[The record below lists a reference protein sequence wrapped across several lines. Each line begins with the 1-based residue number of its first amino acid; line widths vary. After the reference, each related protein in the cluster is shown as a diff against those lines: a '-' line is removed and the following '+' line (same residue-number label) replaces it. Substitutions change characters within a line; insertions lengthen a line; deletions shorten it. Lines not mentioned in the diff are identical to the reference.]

1 MFSVG
6 DLVRF
11 RRSGIVKT
19 RYNSTK
25 MVGIVTWIERDLFA
39 SYDGGKQDLV
49 VVKWLPLNEEERM
62 MEFYL
67 EHLTPE

>member
-1 MFSVG
+1 MFNVG

-25 MVGIVTWIERDLFA
+25 MVGIVTLVERDLFA
-39 SYDGGKQDLV
+39 SYDGVKQDLV

>member
-1 MFSVG
+1 MFNVG

-11 RRSGIVKT
+11 RRNGVVKT

-25 MVGIVTWIERDLFA
+25 MVGIVTLVERDLFA
-39 SYDGGKQDLV
+39 SYDGVKQDMV

-67 EHLTPE
+67 EPLTPE

>member
-11 RRSGIVKT
+11 RRNGVVKT

-25 MVGIVTWIERDLFA
+25 MVGIVTLVERDLFA
-39 SYDGGKQDLV
+39 SYDGVKQDLV
-49 VVKWLPLNEEERM
+49 VVKWLPLNEEEKM

-67 EHLTPE
+67 EHLRPE

>member
-1 MFSVG
+1 MFNVG

-25 MVGIVTWIERDLFA
+25 ILGIVTWIERDMFN
-39 SYDGGKQDLV
+39 SYDGRKDDLV
-49 VVKWLPLNEEERM
+49 IVKWLPLNEEERM

>member
-1 MFSVG
+1 MFNVG

-11 RRSGIVKT
+11 KRNGIVKT

-25 MVGIVTWIERDLFA
+25 MVGIVTSVKRDLFS
-39 SYDGGKQDLV
+39 SYDGVKQDMVL
-49 VVKWLPLNEEERM
+49 VKWLPLNEEERM

-67 EHLTPE
+67 EHMTPE

>member
-25 MVGIVTWIERDLFA
+25 MVGIVTLVERDLFA
-39 SYDGGKQDLV
+39 SYDGVKQDLV